1 MNRKFKVLFILTIFN
16 LLAIFMHLFLSRDE
30 IVWDQIVSD
39 QEMEA
44 DPGRNER
51 STPRE
56 FILPSTAAVAEAQ
69 ESKHLALIGINQERC
84 FQVLRAKG
92 HQIVS
97 NALLHNVD
105 LARSL
110 VIEQRAFGVEASGK
124 LNRTI
129 AEKLECL
136 DA

>member
-1 MNRKFKVLFILTIFN
+1 
-16 LLAIFMHLFLSRDE
+16 
-30 IVWDQIVSD
+30 
-39 QEMEA
+39 
-44 DPGRNER
+44 
-51 STPRE
+51 
-56 FILPSTAAVAEAQ
+56 
-69 ESKHLALIGINQERC
+69 
-84 FQVLRAKG
+84 
-92 HQIVS
+92 VS